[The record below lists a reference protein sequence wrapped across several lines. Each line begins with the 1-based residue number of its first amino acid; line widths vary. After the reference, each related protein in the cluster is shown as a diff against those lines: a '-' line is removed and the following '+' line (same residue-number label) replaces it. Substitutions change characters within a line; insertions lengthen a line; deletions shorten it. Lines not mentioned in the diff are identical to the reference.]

1 MLLLLF
7 MEFVAFP
14 SRNDGLLSVNK
25 DKVDTFVSGS
35 MGLFINDKCVT
46 TVPNSTLIEDKKI
59 DWCSNIAKKGDVD
72 PYIAFSIKGKAMKLK
87 GYSVRNGCCWYYC
100 CCTDE
105 NGVITDTNC
114 CCELYSFSL
123 QGSNDN
129 ITWKTIHKVEKET
142 NFYHCLFK
150 TYEFPETESF
160 RFVRF
165 VQDEEY
171 PNCPKCIQINQ
182 IELYGTTVTSDFAL
196 TQDEIDNDESV
207 SIIGKV
213 RNNE

>member
-14 SRNDGLLSVNK
+14 SRNDQILATNK
-25 DKVDTFVSGS
+25 DKVEMFVSGS
-35 MGLFINDKCVT
+35 MGFFINDKCVQT
-46 TVPNSTLIEDKKI
+46 SPNGTITEDKKI
-59 DWCSNIAKKGDVD
+59 DWCSNIAKKGDD
-72 PYIAFSIKGKAMKLK
+72 SPYIAYGVRGKAMKLT

-100 CCTDE
+100 CCVDN
-105 NGVITDTNC
+105 NGVITDTSC

-129 ITWKTIHKVEKET
+129 RTWKTIHKVEKDT
-142 NFYHCLFK
+142 RFYHCMFK
-150 TYEFPETESF
+150 TYEFHETESF
-160 RFVRF
+160 KFIRFVL
-165 VQDEEY
+165 DEEY
-171 PNCPKCIQINQ
+171 PNCPKCIQLNQ

-196 TQDEIDNDESV
+196 SQDEIDNDESV